1 MVWQERGCLLGWC
14 VQLVACALL
23 RPFKAAKLC
32 MNRLSWSLPIEFK
45 GAVHTVDICLQLRHK
60 SFYSSPKPPGKR
72 HKGALEG
79 NYSFT
84 LAQTLEPYVF
94 KSMSVAGVE

>member
-1 MVWQERGCLLGWC
+1 
-14 VQLVACALL
+14 
-23 RPFKAAKLC
+23 
-32 MNRLSWSLPIEFK
+32 MNRLSWSLPLVFK

-60 SFYSSPKPPGKR
+60 SFYLSPKPPGKG

-84 LAQTLEPYVF
+84 LGQILEPYVF